1 MNAAGWAW
9 LSAPFTQ
16 WRSFARIM
24 VKAAVWFAALNL
36 LFALLDPLPALG
48 RLTLYN
54 SLFPGRDRLP
64 YGETPAAY
72 NLTLDS
78 LPAMFASHRLS
89 LPKPAGEFRVVV
101 IGDSSVWG
109 TLLTNDQ
116 TLAGQLDEAGLALDG
131 RVARFYNAGYPTM
144 SLTKDLLMLDL
155 ALAHAPDLILW
166 PVTLE
171 SMPAS
176 GQLDAPI
183 AQRNPGAVRDLIARA
198 GLVSAA
204 PDDPRLVERSFL
216 DRTIIGSRRPLAD
229 LLRLQMFGFAWAG
242 TGIDQIY
249 PDYTPRANDLEA
261 DDSWHGFTPQ
271 TGLSPTDLAFDALAG
286 GLALAGDAPVLL
298 VNEPIF
304 RADGANSDLRY
315 NAWYPRWAYDQYR
328 ALLADFTQARGLRLL
343 DLWDAVPPA
352 EFTDSPVH
360 LTPAGTA
367 LLADAVAEWL
377 IRADLE

>member
-1 MNAAGWAW
+1 VR
-9 LSAPFTQ
+9 LL
-16 WRSFARIM
+16 
-24 VKAAVWFAALNL
+24 VKAAVWFAVLNL
-36 LFALLDPLPALG
+36 LFAALDPLPALG

-54 SLFPGRDRLP
+54 GLFPGRERLP
-64 YGETPAAY
+64 YGEAPAAY
-72 NLTLDS
+72 NLSLDS

-89 LPKPAGEFRVVV
+89 QPKPADEFRVVV

-116 TLAGQLDEAGLALDG
+116 TLAGRLDAAGLTLDG
-131 RVARFYNAGYPTM
+131 RTARFYNAGYPTM
-144 SLTKDLLMLDL
+144 SLTKDLLMLDQ
-155 ALAHAPDLILW
+155 ALEYSPDLIVW

-183 AQRNPGAVRDLIARA
+183 AQRNAQAVRALIARA

-216 DRTIIGSRRPLAD
+216 DRTIVGSRRPLAD

-242 TGIDQIY
+242 TGIDQVY
-249 PDYTPRANDLEA
+249 PDYTPRANDFEA
-261 DDSWHGFTPQ
+261 DVSWHGFRPE
-271 TGLSPTDLAFDALAG
+271 TGLSDPDLAFDALAG
-286 GLALAGDAPVLL
+286 AHALAGDVPVLV

-304 RADGANSDLRY
+304 RADGANSDVRY

-328 ALLADFTQARGLRLL
+328 ALLAAYATANDLRLL
-343 DLWDAVPPA
+343 DLWDAVPAA

-360 LTPAGTA
+360 LTPDGAA
-367 LLADAVAEWL
+367 LMAEAVADWL
-377 IRADLE
+377 TSADLN